1 VNYRVLYIFVEGD
14 DDERFFR
21 EILLPK
27 LRKKYNDTNIIKYAQ
42 KSKKF
47 EYTEKFIKSIQ
58 KIRDASYIYVTDI
71 NDSQYVVT
79 KKQKIKELIKSIDYD
94 KIFVVIKEIES
105 WYLAGLDS
113 KLGKNLG
120 IKKIP
125 HTTDTVTKEQF
136 YNLMPKKFDSKIDFM
151 REILKNF
158 SIEIAKKR
166 NKSFK
171 YFIENVINPNFLF

>member
-1 VNYRVLYIFVEGD
+1 MNYRVLYIFVEGD

-58 KIRDASYIYVTDI
+58 KIRNASYIYVTDI
-71 NDSQYVVT
+71 NDFQYVVT

-94 KIFVVIKEIES
+94 
-105 WYLAGLDS
+105 
-113 KLGKNLG
+113 
-120 IKKIP
+120 
-125 HTTDTVTKEQF
+125 
-136 YNLMPKKFDSKIDFM
+136 
-151 REILKNF
+151 
-158 SIEIAKKR
+158 
-166 NKSFK
+166 
-171 YFIENVINPNFLF
+171 